1 MAISSLGVGS
11 GLDLSSIVSNL
22 VSAEAV
28 PTENRLFRQE
38 ADVTTELSAFGALR
52 SSLSLFQGSLAN
64 LQSST
69 VFDAKKFTISDSSIF
84 TATTENSA
92 DPGNY
97 SIEVSAIAQAQSLA
111 TSAATA
117 FTDVSDT
124 IGTGTLTIQ
133 FGETSTGP
141 YAFTQDTSKAT
152 QTITV
157 SAANNNTTLS
167 GMRDYINDN
176 DFGVQASIVND
187 GNGYRL
193 LLTSEST
200 GAKNSMQIT
209 VTSDGDGNDNDNS
222 GLSQLAFNASAQTS
236 VTQTVAA
243 QDAALS
249 INGLDITRETNT
261 VSGAISGVTLDLL
274 KAEVGSLVK
283 FNVSENSQ
291 PAKNSIN
298 EFVTNYNDLIT
309 NMNALTAYDAETGS
323 AGILIGDFTVRS
335 LSTQL
340 RSVISDAVSQL
351 SGDLRSLADLG
362 ITTNSSTGTLDVDE
376 TILDDALSNFPEQ
389 VEALFGRQGRP
400 SDSEINYISGTVDT
414 SAGDYSVDITTLATQ
429 GEFNGTTVNALIID
443 GNNDN
448 FTLKAD
454 GATSSSITLAQGTY
468 ADGDAL
474 AAHIQAQIND
484 DNTLKGAGASV
495 SVVYDSVN
503 NEFDITSTKY
513 GSASNVEFTVID
525 TNTSND
531 LGFSVASGTA
541 GVDVAGT
548 INGIAAT
555 GSGRQLTSDNGD
567 SKGLV
572 LEVVGGIT
580 GNRGTVSYSQ
590 GLGFTIDDIMNN
602 FLGSDGLI
610 ASREDGLN
618 DTLED
623 IAEQRVSLNM
633 RLESLEARLIKQ
645 FAALD
650 LLIAQFNQ
658 TSNFLTQ
665 QLASLPKPNS
675 IGNN

>member
-38 ADVTTELSAFGALR
+38 TDVTTELSAFGALT
-52 SSLSLFQGSLAN
+52 SSLSLFQGSLSN

-84 TATTENSA
+84 TATTENTA

-111 TSAATA
+111 TNAATA
-117 FTDVSDT
+117 FTDINDT

-283 FNVSENSQ
+283 FSVSENTQ

-298 EFVTNYNDLIT
+298 EFVTSYNDLVT

-323 AGILIGDFTVRS
+323 AGVLIGDFTVRS

-340 RSVISDAVSQL
+340 RSVISDTVSQL

-362 ITTNSSTGTLDVDE
+362 ITTNSSTGTLDIDE

-389 VEALFGRQGRP
+389 VEALFGREGRL

-414 SAGDYSVDITTLATQ
+414 SPGSYSVDITTLATQ
-429 GEFNGTTVNALIID
+429 GVFNGTTVNALIID
-443 GNNDN
+443 SNNDN
-448 FTLKAD
+448 FTLKVD
-454 GATSSSITLAQGTY
+454 GATSSSITLVQGTY

-484 DNTLKGAGASV
+484 DDTLKGAGASV

-513 GSASNVEFTVID
+513 GSESNVEFTVID

-555 GSGRQLTSDNGD
+555 GSGRQLTSDSSD

-572 LEVVGGIT
+572 LEVMGGIT
-580 GNRGTVSYSQ
+580 GSRGTVSYSQ
-590 GLGFTIDDIMNN
+590 GLGFTIDDILNN

-623 IAEQRVSLNM
+623 IAEQRVDLNA

-650 LLIAQFNQ
+650 LLIAQLNQ
-658 TSNFLTQ
+658 TSSFLTQ
-665 QLASLPKPNS
+665 QLANLPKPNS

>member
-22 VSAEAV
+22 VNAESV
-28 PTENRLFRQE
+28 PTENRLSLKER
-38 ADVTTELSAFGALR
+38 DVTTEFSAFGALK
-52 SSLSLFQGSLAN
+52 SSLSLFQGSLSS

-69 VFDAKKFTISDSSIF
+69 VFNAKKYTISDSSVF
-84 TATTENSA
+84 TATAENSA

-111 TSAATA
+111 SNAATA
-117 FTDVSDT
+117 FTDVTDT
-124 IGTGTLTIQ
+124 IGTGTLTIK

-141 YAFTQDTSKAT
+141 YAFTPDTSKAA

-200 GAKNSMQIT
+200 GARNSMEIT

-222 GLSQLAFNASAQTS
+222 GLSQLAFNSLAQSS

-249 INGLDITRETNT
+249 INGLDITRQTNT
-261 VSGAISGVTLDLL
+261 VSGAISGVTLNLL
-274 KAEVGSLVK
+274 KADLGNNVK
-283 FNVSENSQ
+283 FSVSENTQ
-291 PAKNSIN
+291 PARTSIS
-298 EFVTNYNDLIT
+298 EFVQNFNDLVT
-309 NMNALTAYDAETGS
+309 NINSLTAYDAETGS
-323 AGILIGDFTVRS
+323 AGVLIGDFTVRS
-335 LSTQL
+335 ITNQLS
-340 RSVISDAVSQL
+340 RVISDTVSQL
-351 SGDLRSLADLG
+351 SGDVRSLADIG
-362 ITTNSSTGTLDVDE
+362 ISTNSSSGTLDIDE
-376 TILDDALSNFPEQ
+376 DILSNALTNFPEQ

-400 SDSEINYISGTVDT
+400 TDNQMNYVSGTEDT
-414 SAGDYSVDITTLATQ
+414 LPGEYSVAITTLSTQ
-429 GEFNGTTVNALIID
+429 GVFNGTAVNSLIID
-443 GNNDN
+443 SNNDN
-448 FTLKAD
+448 FTLKVD
-454 GATSSSITLAQGTY
+454 GITSSSITLAQGSY

-484 DNTLKGAGASV
+484 DDTLKGSAASV

-513 GSASNVEFTVID
+513 GSESNVEFTLID

-541 GVDVAGT
+541 GADVAGT
-548 INGIAAT
+548 INGVAAT
-555 GSGRQLTSDNGD
+555 GSGRQLKSDSGD

-572 LEVVGGIT
+572 LEVAGGIT
-580 GNRGTVSYSQ
+580 GSRGTVSYSR
-590 GLGFTIDDIMNN
+590 GLGFTIDDILNN
-602 FLGSDGLI
+602 FLGADGLI

-618 DTLED
+618 DALED
-623 IAEQRVSLNM
+623 IEEQRVNLSD
-633 RLESLEARLIKQ
+633 RIESLEARLIKQ
-645 FAALD
+645 FTALD
-650 LLIAQFNQ
+650 TLISRFNQ
-658 TSNFLTQ
+658 TSSFLTQ
-665 QLASLPKPNS
+665 QLANLPKPNS
-675 IGNN
+675 IGNR

>member
-22 VSAEAV
+22 VNAEAV

-38 ADVTTELSAFGALR
+38 KDATTELSAFGALK
-52 SSLSLFQGSLAN
+52 SSLSLFQASLGN
-64 LQSST
+64 LQSSM
-69 VFDAKKFTISDSSIF
+69 VFDAKKFTISDSSVF
-84 TATTENSA
+84 TAKTENSA
-92 DPGNY
+92 NPGNY

-111 TSAATA
+111 TNAATA
-117 FTDVSDT
+117 FTDVNDT

-141 YAFTQDTSKAT
+141 YAFTADTSKAT

-176 DFGVQASIVND
+176 DFGMQASIVND

-193 LLTSEST
+193 LMTSDST

-222 GLSQLAFNASAQTS
+222 GLSQLAFNASAQTG
-236 VTQTVAA
+236 VGQTVAA

-249 INGLDITRETNT
+249 INGLDITRETNS

-274 KAEVGSLVK
+274 KADVGNLVK
-283 FNVSENSQ
+283 FSVSENTQ

-298 EFVTNYNDLIT
+298 DFVSNFNDLVI
-309 NMNALTAYDAETGS
+309 NMNTLTAYDAETGS
-323 AGILIGDFTVRS
+323 AGILIGDSTVRS
-335 LSTQL
+335 IANQL
-340 RSVISDAVSQL
+340 RRVISDSVSQL

-362 ITTNSSTGTLDVDE
+362 ITTNSSTGTLDIDE
-376 TILDDALSNFPEQ
+376 TILNDALSNFPEQ

-400 SDSEINYISGTVDT
+400 TDNEINYISGTEDT
-414 SAGDYSVDITTLATQ
+414 SPGEYSVNISTLATQ
-429 GEFNGTTVNALIID
+429 GVFNGTTVNSLIID
-443 GNNDN
+443 ANNDN
-448 FTLKAD
+448 FTLKVD
-454 GATSSSITLAQGTY
+454 GVTSSSITLAQGTY

-484 DNTLKGAGASV
+484 DDALKGSEALV
-495 SVVYDSVN
+495 SVAYDSVN
-503 NEFDITSTKY
+503 NKFDITSTKY
-513 GSASNVEFTVID
+513 GSESNVEFTVID

-531 LGFSVASGTA
+531 LGFSVAAGTA

-548 INGIAAT
+548 INGAAAT
-555 GSGRQLTSDNGD
+555 GSGRRLTGDSGD

-572 LEVVGGIT
+572 LEVIGGIT
-580 GNRGTVSYSQ
+580 GSRGTVSYSR
-590 GLGFTIDDIMNN
+590 GLGFSIDDIVNN
-602 FLGSDGLI
+602 FLGSGGLI

-618 DTLED
+618 DALED
-623 IAEQRVSLNM
+623 IAEQRVNLNEH
-633 RLESLEARLIKQ
+633 LESLEARLIKQ
-645 FAALD
+645 FTALD
-650 LLIAQFNQ
+650 LMISQFNQ
-658 TSNFLTQ
+658 TSSFLTQ
-665 QLASLPKPNS
+665 QLANLPKPNS
-675 IGNN
+675 IGNK

>member
-22 VSAEAV
+22 VNAESV
-28 PTENRLFRQE
+28 PTENRLFLKER
-38 ADVTTELSAFGALR
+38 DVTTELSAFGALK
-52 SSLSLFQGSLAN
+52 SSLSIFQDSLSN

-69 VFDAKKFTISDSSIF
+69 VFNAKKVTNSDDSVF
-84 TATTENSA
+84 TATAENAA
-92 DPGNY
+92 DPGSY

-117 FTDVSDT
+117 FVDVNDT

-133 FGETSTGP
+133 FGTTSTGP

-200 GAKNSMQIT
+200 GAKNSMNIT

-222 GLSQLAFNASAQTS
+222 GLSQLAFNASAQAS

-249 INGLDITRETNT
+249 INGLDITRESNT
-261 VSGAISGVTLDLL
+261 VSGAIGGLTLELL
-274 KAEVGSLVK
+274 KADIGNTVK
-283 FNVSENSQ
+283 LSVAENAQ
-291 PAKNSIN
+291 PARTSIK
-298 EFVTNYNDLIT
+298 EFVETYNDLIT
-309 NMNALTAYDAETGS
+309 NLNSLTAYNAESGS
-323 AGILIGDFTVRS
+323 AGVLIGDFTVRS
-335 LSTQL
+335 ITSQL
-340 RSVISDAVSQL
+340 RNVISDTVSQL
-351 SGDLRSLADLG
+351 SGNLKSLADIG
-362 ITTNSSTGTLDVDE
+362 ITTNSSNGTLDIDE
-376 TILDDALSNFPEQ
+376 TILSDALLGFPEQ

-400 SDSEINYISGTVDT
+400 TDNEINFVSGTADT
-414 SAGDYSVDITTLATQ
+414 FPGEYSVDITTLATQ
-429 GEFNGTTVNALIID
+429 GVFNSATVNSLIID

-448 FTLKAD
+448 FTLKVD
-454 GATSSSITLAQGTY
+454 GVESGPITLTQGSY

-484 DNTLKGAGASV
+484 DDTLKGTAASV
-495 SVVYDSVN
+495 SVVYDSIN
-503 NEFDITSTKY
+503 NKFDITSAKY
-513 GSASNVEFTVID
+513 GSESNVEFTLID

-548 INGIAAT
+548 INGFSAT
-555 GSGRQLTSDNGD
+555 GTGRQLTSDSGN

-572 LEVVGGIT
+572 LEVIGGIT
-580 GNRGTVSYSQ
+580 GSRGTVPYSQ
-590 GLGFTIDDIMNN
+590 GLGFTIDDIVGN

-618 DTLED
+618 EALED
-623 IAEQRVSLNM
+623 IEDQRVNLSE
-633 RLESLEARLIKQ
+633 RLQSLEARLIKQ
-645 FAALD
+645 FTALD
-650 LLIAQFNQ
+650 TLIAQFNQ
-658 TSNFLTQ
+658 TSSFLTQ

>member
-28 PTENRLFRQE
+28 PTEDRLFRQE
-38 ADVTTELSAFGALR
+38 KDVTTELSAFGALR
-52 SSLSLFQGSLAN
+52 SSLSLFQGSLSN

-84 TATTENSA
+84 TATAENSA

-141 YAFTQDTSKAT
+141 YAFTQDASKAM

-157 SAANNNTTLS
+157 STANNNTTLS

-193 LLTSEST
+193 LLTSENT

-209 VTSDGDGNDNDNS
+209 VTSDGDGDDNDNS

-236 VTQTVAA
+236 VAETVAA

-283 FNVSENSQ
+283 FNVSENTQ
-291 PAKNSIN
+291 PAKKSID
-298 EFVTNYNDLIT
+298 EFVLNFNDLVT
-309 NMNALTAYDAETGS
+309 NMNSLTAYDAETGS

-335 LSTQL
+335 LSDQL
-340 RSVISDAVSQL
+340 RSVISDTVSQL
-351 SGDLRSLADLG
+351 SGDLRTLADLG

-376 TILDDALSNFPEQ
+376 TILNDALSNFPEQ
-389 VEALFGRQGRP
+389 VEALFGRQGRL
-400 SDSEINYISGTVDT
+400 SDNEINYISGTGDT
-414 SAGDYSVDITTLATQ
+414 SPGSYSVDITTLATQ
-429 GEFNGTTVNALIID
+429 GGFNGTTVNSLIID
-443 GNNDN
+443 STNDN
-448 FTLKAD
+448 FTLKVD

-468 ADGDAL
+468 ADGDVL

-484 DNTLKGAGASV
+484 DDTLKGAGASV

-513 GSASNVEFTVID
+513 GSESNVEFTVID

-531 LGFSVASGTA
+531 LGFSVASGTS

-555 GSGRQLTSDNGD
+555 GSGRQLTSDSGE

-580 GNRGTVSYSQ
+580 GSRGTVSYSQ
-590 GLGFTIDDIMNN
+590 GLGFSIDDILNN
-602 FLGSDGLI
+602 FLGSGGLI

-618 DTLED
+618 GTLED
-623 IAEQRVSLNM
+623 IADQRVNLNV
-633 RLESLEARLIKQ
+633 RLESLESRLIKQ

-650 LLIAQFNQ
+650 ILIAQFNQ
-658 TSNFLTQ
+658 TSSFLSQ
-665 QLASLPKPNS
+665 QLANLPKPNS

>member
-11 GLDLSSIVSNL
+11 GLDLSSIVTNL
-22 VSAEAV
+22 VNAEAV
-28 PTENRLFRQE
+28 PTENRLLLQE
-38 ADVTTELSAFGALR
+38 TDVTTELSAFGALT
-52 SSLSLFQGSLAN
+52 SSLSLFEASLSN

-69 VFDAKKFTISDSSIF
+69 VFNAKKFTISDSSVF
-84 TATTENSA
+84 TADAENSA
-92 DPGNY
+92 EPGNY

-111 TSAATA
+111 TNAATA
-117 FTDVSDT
+117 FADVNDT

-141 YAFTQDTSKAT
+141 YAFTPDASKAT

-157 SAANNNTTLS
+157 SAENNNTTLS

-261 VSGAISGVTLDLL
+261 VSGAIGGVTLNLQ
-274 KAEVGSLVK
+274 KADVGNLVK
-283 FNVSENSQ
+283 FSVSENTQ
-291 PAKNSIN
+291 PAKAAID
-298 EFVTNYNDLIT
+298 EFVKNYNDLVT
-309 NMNALTAYDAETGS
+309 NMNALTAFDAETGT
-323 AGILIGDFTVRS
+323 AGVLLGDFTVRS
-335 LSTQL
+335 LSSQL
-340 RSVISDAVSQL
+340 RSVISDSVPQL

-362 ITTNSSTGTLDVDE
+362 ITTNATTGTLDVDE
-376 TILDDALSNFPEQ
+376 TILNDALSNSPEQ

-400 SDSEINYISGTVDT
+400 TDNEINFISGTEDT
-414 SAGDYSVDITTLATQ
+414 SPGDYAVEITTLATQ
-429 GEFNGTTVNALIID
+429 GEFNGTTVNSLIID
-443 GNNDN
+443 SNNDN
-448 FTLKAD
+448 FTIKVD
-454 GATSSSITLAQGTY
+454 GVTSSSITLAQGTY
-468 ADGDAL
+468 ADGDTL

-484 DNTLKGAGASV
+484 DDALKGTEAQV

-503 NEFDITSTKY
+503 NEFDITSSKY
-513 GSASNVEFTVID
+513 GSESNVEFTIID

-548 INGIAAT
+548 INGAAAT
-555 GSGRQLTSDNGD
+555 GSGRQLTSDSGA

-572 LEVVGGIT
+572 LEVIGGAT
-580 GNRGTVSYSQ
+580 GSRGKVSYSQ
-590 GLGFTIDDIMNN
+590 GLGFTLDEVANN

-618 DTLED
+618 NVLED
-623 IAEQRVSLNM
+623 IEEQRADLNEH
-633 RLESLEARLIKQ
+633 LASLEARLIKQ
-645 FAALD
+645 FTALD
-650 LLIAQFNQ
+650 LLIAEFNQ
-658 TSNFLTQ
+658 TSAFLTQ
-665 QLASLPKPNS
+665 QLANLPPPNS
-675 IGNN
+675 ISNN